1 MSALL
6 PWWSIVGIFVSCQYD
21 CIIFCISWDVGCT
34 DCIFGISHRF
44 SLWWD
49 DILESLGNC
58 SGSFHF
64 FAFLCIWYR
73 LSLQMPSGSS
83 LCFGRGNNI
92 SSSEI
97 YFSEDFLYFAKFIT
111 RDSAFVLKES
121 SLVNRT
127 DMGEEEGWNQRLAMS
142 IIKLY
147 TWESE
152 IVRWIYFPLGRHR
165 HDKVHSSDFSEY
177 KCRTIK
183 PPLSICLTTDVD
195 SELDIPDFSLFWI
208 EDDIFPMEDF
218 FIIIPEIKFFLV
230 FFGHI
235 LTYYINSPVL
245 DSTPHGVL
253 YFRQMPW
260 RDQHSS
266 L

>member
-6 PWWSIVGIFVSCQYD
+6 PWWSIVG
-21 CIIFCISWDVGCT
+21 DVGCT

-64 FAFLCIWYR
+64 FAFLRIWYI

-97 YFSEDFLYFAKFIT
+97 HFS
-111 RDSAFVLKES
+111 
-121 SLVNRT
+121 
-127 DMGEEEGWNQRLAMS
+127 
-142 IIKLY
+142 
-147 TWESE
+147 
-152 IVRWIYFPLGRHR
+152 
-165 HDKVHSSDFSEY
+165 
-177 KCRTIK
+177 
-183 PPLSICLTTDVD
+183 
-195 SELDIPDFSLFWI
+195 
-208 EDDIFPMEDF
+208 EDF

-245 DSTPHGVL
+245 DSTPHGAL
-253 YFRQMPW
+253 YYPNWSSVEIFPLHHDIIHFFAFFANTSTIRVQTFLFCDKSPW
-260 RDQHSS
+260 ALPRIAKGVIF
-266 L
+266 LC

>member
-97 YFSEDFLYFAKFIT
+97 HFS
-111 RDSAFVLKES
+111 
-121 SLVNRT
+121 
-127 DMGEEEGWNQRLAMS
+127 
-142 IIKLY
+142 
-147 TWESE
+147 
-152 IVRWIYFPLGRHR
+152 
-165 HDKVHSSDFSEY
+165 
-177 KCRTIK
+177 
-183 PPLSICLTTDVD
+183 
-195 SELDIPDFSLFWI
+195 
-208 EDDIFPMEDF
+208 EDF